1 MRALGMLAT
10 AAIMATAGLVT
21 GCGGNGTA
29 GTTAVASDPCAQAVQ
44 AYITAR
50 ESKAP
55 TLDPAA
61 DSLAA
66 CPGRD
71 EWSDAYRA
79 ARPGGADPSEE
90 TVVAALTAACVEADP
105 ERLTTT
111 CTGLGPG

>member
-10 AAIMATAGLVT
+10 AAIMSTAGLVA
-21 GCGGNGTA
+21 GCGGSGTMD
-29 GTTAVASDPCAQAVQ
+29 TTAVASDPCAQAVQ
-44 AYITAR
+44 AFITAR
-50 ESKAP
+50 ESEAP

-71 EWSDAYRA
+71 EWSGAYRA
-79 ARPGGADPSEE
+79 ARPGGADAPEE